1 MNYENNVYYS
11 PEKWGMSIFDQ
22 IDTAGAWEFDMFV
35 IWEKDDDNTLWYA
48 TDSGCS
54 CPTPF
59 ENIESMKDL
68 DQITT
73 DTLYNFE
80 QALKNHTNIS
90 TEDYKKMYNSV
101 KLHLK
106 SKN

>member
-1 MNYENNVYYS
+1 MNYDNNIYYN

-22 IDTAGAWEFDMFV
+22 IDTAGSYEFDMFV
-35 IWEKDDDNTLWYA
+35 IWEKDDDKTLWYA

-59 ENIESMKDL
+59 ENINSMSDL
-68 DQITT
+68 NQITT

-80 QALKNHTNIS
+80 QALKNHTRIS
-90 TEDYKKMYNSV
+90 TEDYKNMYNSV

-106 SKN
+106 SIS

>member
-1 MNYENNVYYS
+1 MDYDSNIYYH

-22 IDTAGAWEFDMFV
+22 IDTAGSYEFDMF
-35 IWEKDDDNTLWYA
+35 IILEKDDDKTLWYA

-59 ENIESMKDL
+59 ENINSINDL
-68 DQITT
+68 DQITI

-80 QALKNHTNIS
+80 QALKNHNGIS
-90 TEDYKKMYNSV
+90 TEDYKKMYNAV
-101 KLHLK
+101 KLHLNSIK
-106 SKN
+106 